1 MAARSFDSVAALAE
15 QIGQPLGHSAWMT
28 IDQARITAFAE
39 ATDDR
44 QWIHVDEARARGESP
59 FGAPVAHGFLTLSLL
74 PRLTGEV
81 FDVAGITTRI
91 NYGLDRLRFIAPVVV
106 DSRVRAAVTL
116 SAIDDRGD
124 GRHLVRTAVTVEIE
138 GGDKPALLADSLTLY
153 IE

>member
-1 MAARSFDSVAALAE
+1 MTRRFDTVAALAE
-15 QIGQPLGHSAWMT
+15 QIGQRLGESAWVP
-28 IDQARITAFAE
+28 IDQKRIKAFAD
-39 ATDDR
+39 ATDDH
-44 QWIHVDEARARGESP
+44 QWIHVDVTRAAAESP

-81 FDVAGITTRI
+81 FEVEHVTTRV

-106 DSRVRAAVTL
+106 DSRIRAVVTL
-116 SAIDDRGD
+116 SGIDDRGD

-138 GGDKPALLADSLTLY
+138 GSDKPALLADSLTLY

>member
-1 MAARSFDSVAALAE
+1 
-15 QIGQPLGHSAWMT
+15 MT
-28 IDQARITAFAE
+28 LDQARITAFAD
-39 ATDDR
+39 ATDDQ
-44 QWIHVDEARARGESP
+44 QWIHVDTARAAAESP

-81 FDVAGITTRI
+81 FNVAGITTRI

-116 SAIDDRGD
+116 SGIDDRGD
-124 GRHLVRTAVTVEIE
+124 GRHLVRTAVTIEIE

>member
-1 MAARSFDSVAALAE
+1 VSARSFVNVAALAE
-15 QIGQPLGHSAWMT
+15 HIGQPLGHSPWMT
-28 IDQARITAFAE
+28 LDQARITAFAD
-39 ATDDR
+39 ATDDQ
-44 QWIHVDEARARGESP
+44 QWIHVDTARAAAESP

-81 FDVAGITTRI
+81 FNVAGITTRI

-116 SAIDDRGD
+116 SGIDDRGD
-124 GRHLVRTAVTVEIE
+124 GRHLVRTAVTIEIE

>member
-1 MAARSFDSVAALAE
+1 VAALAE
-15 QIGQPLGHSAWMT
+15 HIGQPLGHSPWMT
-28 IDQARITAFAE
+28 LDQARITAFAD
-39 ATDDR
+39 ATDDQ
-44 QWIHVDEARARGESP
+44 QWIHVDTARAAAESP

-81 FDVAGITTRI
+81 FNVAGITTRI

-116 SAIDDRGD
+116 SGIDDRGD
-124 GRHLVRTAVTVEIE
+124 GRHLVRTAVTIEIE

>member
-1 MAARSFDSVAALAE
+1 MSARSFVNVAALAE
-15 QIGQPLGHSAWMT
+15 HIGQPLGHSPWMT
-28 IDQARITAFAE
+28 LDQARITAFAD
-39 ATDDR
+39 ATDDQ
-44 QWIHVDEARARGESP
+44 QWIHVDTARAAAESP

-81 FDVAGITTRI
+81 FNVAGITTRI

-116 SAIDDRGD
+116 SGIDDRGD
-124 GRHLVRTAVTVEIE
+124 GRHLVRTAVTIEIE

>member
-1 MAARSFDSVAALAE
+1 
-15 QIGQPLGHSAWMT
+15 MT
-28 IDQARITAFAE
+28 LHDAVTRITRRP
-39 ATDDR
+39 TDLDLR
-44 QWIHVDEARARGESP
+44 R
-59 FGAPVAHGFLTLSLL
+59 
-74 PRLTGEV
+74 
-81 FDVAGITTRI
+81 
-91 NYGLDRLRFIAPVVV
+91 GLDRLRFIAPVVV

>member
-1 MAARSFDSVAALAE
+1 MAARFFDNIAALAE

-28 IDQARITAFAE
+28 IDQARITAFAN

-44 QWIHVDEARARGESP
+44 QWIHVDEARARAESP

-81 FDVAGITTRI
+81 FHVAGITTRI

-106 DSRVRAAVTL
+106 DSRVSAAVTL

-124 GRHLVRTAVTVEIE
+124 GRYLVRTAVTVEIE